1 MNQLVVL
8 EQLKPLDIFTPQ
20 GTSDILDKIKIEAR
34 SHVLDISTD
43 KGREQIRSL
52 AYTIARSKTLLDE
65 MGKELV
71 AEQKKQLAL
80 VDGERKRIRD
90 DLDALKDEIRAP
102 LTEWENAEKQ
112 RVEGHEQA
120 LKAFDSL
127 IRFDTPHPASVEVQN
142 RQKAMDAANSRD
154 WQEFGNRAQ
163 LAYDAARQ
171 ALSDTLQSSQK
182 YESELAEL
190 ERLRREEAD
199 RKARER
205 EELIKAEAATKAKAE
220 AEAKAR
226 KEAEAEAARVKAEQE
241 KAEQERQRIQ
251 KEKEDA
257 ESRAKKAEAD
267 RLAAILK
274 SAADSKAA
282 AEKAERDR
290 AEAEEK
296 AAADAKAAA
305 EKAELEKAAAVQAE
319 RDRAEAVRK
328 AEAEAAAKREADRK
342 HRAKV
347 NNEALEALNAVMT
360 GDGLLSAGAAAKAIV
375 EAIAKGMIPH
385 VKINY

>member
-1 MNQLVVL
+1 MNQLAVL

-20 GTSDILDKIKIEAR
+20 GTSDILDKIKKEAR
-34 SHVLDISTD
+34 SHALDISTD

-90 DLDALKDEIRAP
+90 ELDALKDEIRAP

-112 RVEGHEQA
+112 RVEGHEEA

-127 IRFDTPHPASVEVQN
+127 TRFDTPHPASAEVQK
-142 RQKAMDAANSRD
+142 RQEAMDSVNTRD
-154 WQEFGNRAQ
+154 WQEFGKRAQ

-171 ALSDTLQSSQK
+171 DLNDTLASSQK
-182 YESELAEL
+182 YESEQAEL
-190 ERLRREEAD
+190 ERLRREEAE
-199 RKARER
+199 RKVRER
-205 EELIKAEAATKAKAE
+205 EEQIKAQAAAKAKAD
-220 AEAKAR
+220 AEEKAR
-226 KEAEAEAARVKAEQE
+226 KEANAEAARVKAEQK

-257 ESRAKKAEAD
+257 EARAKKAESD
-267 RLAAILK
+267 RLAAIQK
-274 SAADSKAA
+274 AETDSKAA

-305 EKAELEKAAAVQAE
+305 ERAEREKEAAVQAE
-319 RDRAEAVRK
+319 RDRAEAARK
-328 AEAEAAAKREADRK
+328 AEAEAAAKREADKK

-347 NNEALEALNAVMT
+347 NNEVLATLVAVGVSEADAKKVIEAL
-360 GDGLLSAGAAAKAIV
+360 
-375 EAIAKGMIPH
+375 AKGQVPH